1 MTVKNILLQDFPWK
15 NLEVKE
21 EQLIFIDQ
29 GLGEWVGNEGHLF
42 VVLHKLGAG
51 LTILI

>member
-1 MTVKNILLQDFPWK
+1 MSSSSPHALQVLLIYYTCENDRQEHFIAGLSLK

-29 GLGEWVGNEGHLF
+29 GLGE
-42 VVLHKLGAG
+42 
-51 LTILI
+51 